1 MKIIMK
7 HQTFEKVGNKWILL
21 DDFGTKE
28 ITRNEYDI
36 LATEKW
42 SGDRRSYGYTCIGYV
57 VEKLVN
63 IEPAYKNLKSVR
75 TFDFIT
81 E

>member
-1 MKIIMK
+1 MKIIVN

-28 ITRNEYDI
+28 ITRKEYD
-36 LATEKW
+36 LLSTEKW
-42 SGDRRSYGYTCIGYV
+42 VGDRRSYGYTCIGYV

-63 IEPAYKNLKSVR
+63 IEPMYKSLKSVR
-75 TFDFIT
+75 TFDFVT

>member
-1 MKIIMK
+1 MKIMMK

-21 DDFGTKE
+21 NDFSTKE
-28 ITRNEYDI
+28 ITRKEYDI

-42 SGDRRSYGYTCIGYV
+42 IGDRRSYGYTCIGYV

-63 IEPAYKNLKSVR
+63 IEPVYKNLKSVR
-75 TFDFIT
+75 TFDFIV

>member
-21 DDFGTKE
+21 DDFDTKE
-28 ITRNEYDI
+28 ITRKEYDR

-42 SGDRRSYGYTCIGYV
+42 AGVRRSYGYTCIGYA

-63 IEPAYKNLKSVR
+63 IEPIYKNLKSVR
-75 TFDFIT
+75 TFDFIV

>member
-7 HQTFEKVGNKWILL
+7 HETFEKVGNKWILL
-21 DDFGTKE
+21 NYFGTKE
-28 ITRNEYDI
+28 ISRKEYDL
-36 LATEKW
+36 LASEKW

-63 IEPAYKNLKSVR
+63 IEPMYKKLKSVR
-75 TFDFIT
+75 TFDFVT